1 MNNILEMLEK
11 STALYPEHPA
21 LSTGEAYLSYQE
33 VTRQARCVGSA
44 LASYTSVR
52 KPVIVFMDH
61 SMDCI
66 VAFLGVVYANDFYSF
81 FNSELPDERL
91 RIMADTLD
99 ADLVITDRHHQE
111 QALQLFT
118 KEKVVTFEELVAREE
133 DADLLSSIRSQA
145 IDTDPLYL
153 NFTSG
158 STGVPKGVLIGQ
170 RSVID
175 FIPIFDDLFH
185 ITHDDILA
193 NQAPFDFDVSVKDI
207 YSTLNVGATLVLV
220 PREYFSEPA
229 RLVDFLDE
237 QKVTTMIWAVS
248 ALCLLSVYKALDYK
262 VPAYVNKIL
271 FSGEVMPYKHLKNYM
286 DHMPHTMFVNLYGP
300 TEITCNCLYHIID
313 PSRDYSTYLPAGKP
327 FPNERVFLLKDDKLV
342 TEVYEPGEICVT
354 GTALA
359 IGYYRQ
365 QSAQFRQNPL
375 ADGYHE
381 MMYCT
386 GDLAYLN
393 EQGEFVFR
401 GRKDFQIKYLGHRIE
416 LEEIDHAIL
425 EDEHVTRSCSL
436 FDQEKE
442 KLITF
447 YIGDIDKRSLK
458 IALMDRLPRF
468 MIPTKMIQV
477 EDMPLNKNGKIDRK
491 ALMEV
496 YKNAN
501 RRHR

>member
-1 MNNILEMLEK
+1 M
-11 STALYPEHPA
+11 
-21 LSTGEAYLSYQE
+21 
-33 VTRQARCVGSA
+33 
-44 LASYTSVR
+44 
-52 KPVIVFMDH
+52 
-61 SMDCI
+61 
-66 VAFLGVVYANDFYSF
+66 
-81 FNSELPDERL
+81 
-91 RIMADTLD
+91 
-99 ADLVITDRHHQE
+99 
-111 QALQLFT
+111 
-118 KEKVVTFEELVAREE
+118 
-133 DADLLSSIRSQA
+133 
-145 IDTDPLYL
+145 
-153 NFTSG
+153 
-158 STGVPKGVLIGQ
+158 
-170 RSVID
+170 
-175 FIPIFDDLFH
+175 
-185 ITHDDILA
+185 
-193 NQAPFDFDVSVKDI
+193 
-207 YSTLNVGATLVLV
+207 
-220 PREYFSEPA
+220 
-229 RLVDFLDE
+229 
-237 QKVTTMIWAVS
+237 
-248 ALCLLSVYKALDYK
+248 
-262 VPAYVNKIL
+262 
-271 FSGEVMPYKHLKNYM
+271 
-286 DHMPHTMFVNLYGP
+286 
-300 TEITCNCLYHIID
+300 
-313 PSRDYSTYLPAGKP
+313 
-327 FPNERVFLLKDDKLV
+327 LKDDKLV
-342 TEVYEPGEICVT
+342 TKTNEPGEICVT

-365 QSAQFRQNPL
+365 SSSQFRQNPL

-386 GDLAYLN
+386 GDLAYMN

-458 IALMDRLPRF
+458 IALIDRLPRF